1 MKAPVP
7 AAGQGEAEVLVQ
19 LCSKAINL
27 WADVRTRT
35 SQEEGVTALDF
46 GLLVGLALITIVV
59 ALSLA
64 GGKHAMPLNE
74 LNTNYP

>member
-1 MKAPVP
+1 MRAPAR
-7 AAGQGEAEVLVQ
+7 AAGAGEAEVLLE

-27 WADVRTRT
+27 WADVRTRA

-74 LNTNYP
+74 LNPTYP